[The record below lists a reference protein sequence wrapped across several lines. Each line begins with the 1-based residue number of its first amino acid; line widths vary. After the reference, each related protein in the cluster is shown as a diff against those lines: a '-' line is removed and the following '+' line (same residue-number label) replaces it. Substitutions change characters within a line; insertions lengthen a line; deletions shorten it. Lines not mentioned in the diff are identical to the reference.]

1 MRGGRSESQVRGGA
15 HVIGDTSI
23 VLPFGVVLTQ
33 VHWQLREDG
42 IAVDVVDPEE
52 RHRVEIDRERRG
64 EHGVLLHNL
73 RAELFGVE
81 RHEVEL
87 LRRRQ
92 VVRRAHPARVLDD
105 AVVVLAQP
113 NVLVDPPRVERAD
126 LRETEALPHRVAQV
140 IPVVVVVRVVSRE

>member
-64 EHGVLLHNL
+64 EHETREEPLL
-73 RAELFGVE
+73 
-81 RHEVEL
+81 L
-87 LRRRQ
+87 LLGHWRQ
-92 VVRRAHPARVLDD
+92 RQL
-105 AVVVLAQP
+105 
-113 NVLVDPPRVERAD
+113 
-126 LRETEALPHRVAQV
+126 
-140 IPVVVVVRVVSRE
+140 